1 MIEKRVLNKT
11 KIKSL
16 LKVHYHLNVKNIELI
31 HGGSAEIYRVDDYI
45 LKLYQKKY
53 GEKEIRKE
61 VEVIQYLKN
70 KDFKVP
76 TYLETVDGNYFVKLE
91 DRFFI
96 VQEYIP
102 GTTKEKFMATKKQ
115 IQECGYLH
123 GLLVKALA
131 EYDVSET
138 DGKDWFDFS
147 SSIKK
152 LEEVKKLG
160 DCKVIVDDLN
170 KKIEMLKS
178 LFFDKKDMDKISYC
192 TTHGDFSYLQFIYDH
207 GKVNS
212 IIDFIRVKK
221 LPIVWE
227 IMRSYSYMGKE
238 CKNTEINIDNLVLY
252 VKEFM
257 KSVKLNS
264 YDLKYMPYVYMCQ
277 LLRSTYG
284 YKEYYQK
291 DNNSILEF
299 ARFRTKLCEYLF
311 HHCDEISS
319 RLEEL

>member
-1 MIEKRVLNKT
+1 
-11 KIKSL
+11 
-16 LKVHYHLNVKNIELI
+16 
-31 HGGSAEIYRVDDYI
+31 
-45 LKLYQKKY
+45 
-53 GEKEIRKE
+53 
-61 VEVIQYLKN
+61 
-70 KDFKVP
+70 
-76 TYLETVDGNYFVKLE
+76 
-91 DRFFI
+91 
-96 VQEYIP
+96 
-102 GTTKEKFMATKKQ
+102 
-115 IQECGYLH
+115 
-123 GLLVKALA
+123 
-131 EYDVSET
+131 
-138 DGKDWFDFS
+138 
-147 SSIKK
+147 
-152 LEEVKKLG
+152 
-160 DCKVIVDDLN
+160 
-170 KKIEMLKS
+170 MLKS
-178 LFFDKKDMDKISYC
+178 LSFDKKDMDTISYC